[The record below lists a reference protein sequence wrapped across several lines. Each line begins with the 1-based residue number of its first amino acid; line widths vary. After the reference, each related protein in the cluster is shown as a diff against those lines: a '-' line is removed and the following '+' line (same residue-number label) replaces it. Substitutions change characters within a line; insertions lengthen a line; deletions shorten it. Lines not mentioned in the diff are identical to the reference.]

1 MPTLLNVTSEYID
14 KQGLNINVVFKPF
27 PPLTLHA
34 QQTMATCPVALVHKQ
49 DKARGNT
56 SGNWKHFFFVKLF
69 VNDHEIEGCP
79 QEGKAFVC
87 YKNVNNDL

>member
-34 QQTMATCPVALVHKQ
+34 QQTMATCPVALVHKTKPEETQ
-49 DKARGNT
+49 T
-56 SGNWKHFFFVKLF
+56 V
-69 VNDHEIEGCP
+69 IE
-79 QEGKAFVC
+79 
-87 YKNVNNDL
+87 NISSL